1 MVNEPQSLNTGPGR
15 WRSTLTLS
23 TGSGTSVGLSRR
35 MAPASKLGPF
45 PMNRVFGA
53 PFQGVGKKPL
63 GRRLSAYATK
73 SLTLVA
79 ADAGGPATML
89 AAPRNDTSSR
99 LNARPRTRLPRTPD
113 FGPPERPLD
122 FDIPPW
128 NIRISPFSR
137 SDPSSHLP
145 HFQTTVS

>member
-23 TGSGTSVGLSRR
+23 TASGTPVGLSRR
-35 MAPASKLGPF
+35 IAPASKLGPF

-63 GRRLSAYATK
+63 ARRLSAYATK
-73 SLTLVA
+73 TLTLVA

-89 AAPRNDTSSR
+89 AAPRSDARSSR
-99 LNARPRTRLPRTPD
+99 LSARPWTRLPRTPG
-113 FGPPERPLD
+113 FGLPGHPLD
-122 FDIPPW
+122 FVIPQW
-128 NIRISPFSR
+128 NIRISPF
-137 SDPSSHLP
+137 
-145 HFQTTVS
+145 